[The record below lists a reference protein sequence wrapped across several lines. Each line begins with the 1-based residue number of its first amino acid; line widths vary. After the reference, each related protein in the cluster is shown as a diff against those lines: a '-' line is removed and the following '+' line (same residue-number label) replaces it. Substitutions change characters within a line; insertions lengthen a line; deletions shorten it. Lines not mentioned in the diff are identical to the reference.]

1 MVGRTWHLAGRF
13 SVGELYI
20 VAKTDWGL
28 KRTCQACGARFYDMG
43 RDAPACPKCGTK
55 FDPEAVLKSKR
66 ATKAVAEKAPPAAKV
81 KPKPKPKPE
90 DEEVEIVAD
99 EEVVEAEDAEAEEE
113 EVIEDTSELGEDDE
127 DVAEVIENA
136 DGEEE
141 R

>member
-1 MVGRTWHLAGRF
+1 
-13 SVGELYI
+13 

-28 KRTCQACGARFYDMG
+28 KRTCQACGTRFYDMG
-43 RDAPACPKCGTK
+43 REAPACPKCSTK
-55 FDPEAVLKSKR
+55 FDPDAVLKAKR
-66 ATKAVAEKAPPAAKV
+66 TTKATAEKAVPAAKA
-81 KPKPKPKPE
+81 KPKPKPKVEE
-90 DEEVEIVAD
+90 DEVEVVAD
-99 EEVVEAEDAEAEEE
+99 EEVADAEAAEGEEE

>member
-1 MVGRTWHLAGRF
+1 MTKV
-13 SVGELYI
+13 
-20 VAKTDWGL
+20 DWGH

-66 ATKAVAEKAPPAAKV
+66 ATKAVADKAAPAAKAKA
-81 KPKPKPKPE
+81 KPKPK
-90 DEEVEIVAD
+90 DEEEELETAD
-99 EEVVEAEDAEAEEE
+99 DAVDAEEGEGEGEDE

-127 DVAEVIENA
+127 DVQEVIENA

>member
-1 MVGRTWHLAGRF
+1 
-13 SVGELYI
+13 

-43 RDAPACPKCGTK
+43 REAPACPKCGTK
-55 FDPEAVLKSKR
+55 FDPEAVLKAKR
-66 ATKAVAEKAPPAAKV
+66 ITKATADKAVPAAKA

-90 DEEVEIVAD
+90 EEVEVVAD
-99 EEVVEAEDAEAEEE
+99 EEVVDAEAAEGEEE